1 MVTWLW
7 PGGGGAIV
15 LALGWGLAPVA
26 LPACRRAS
34 GGTAGESV
42 VVLLVLYNATH
53 HLRVSR
59 CLSPPA
65 ASLQGI
71 LDAHELEWLRKRG
84 IPPIAAQQ
92 VPLPVTPV
100 AATGHCTSPI
110 RHRMACVA
118 ACLPPP
124 ARHPALHVPCM
135 CRRTSLCWGA
145 HPPAPAPGLP
155 ATPLPPSFLPCR
167 CCPTCCCGP
176 PSLITSAPR

>member
-100 AATGHCTSPI
+100 AATGHCTGPI
-110 RHRMACVA
+110 RHRMACLA
-118 ACLPPP
+118 ACLPPTTCP
-124 ARHPALHVPCM
+124 PPCYACALHVP
-135 CRRTSLCWGA
+135 SDQLVL
-145 HPPAPAPGLP
+145 HPPAPAPRMP